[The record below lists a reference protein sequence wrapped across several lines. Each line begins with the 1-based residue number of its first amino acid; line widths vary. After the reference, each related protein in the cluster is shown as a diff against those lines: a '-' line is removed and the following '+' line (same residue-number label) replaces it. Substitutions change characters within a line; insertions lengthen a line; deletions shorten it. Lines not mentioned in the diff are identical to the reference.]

1 MKIVLKNRL
10 IAGIAVLA
18 LATGG
23 LYGCGDFLDE
33 NATPQGALDAG
44 TLANKA
50 GVEGTLIGA
59 YRALDCTPTT
69 QANWGCAAS
78 N

>member
-1 MKIVLKNRL
+1 MNRFLKGTKTMKIVLKNPL
-10 IAGIAVLA
+10 LVGTAVLA

-23 LYGCGDFLDE
+23 LYGCGDFLDK
-33 NATPQGALDAG
+33 NAIPQGALDPN

-59 YRALDCTPTT
+59 YR
-69 QANWGCAAS
+69 
-78 N
+78 